1 MVPAGGSGGWRS
13 SQRYEMRF
21 MKLTPES
28 SFCVVKF
35 RHWYTLRK
43 VPKYRWCFSS
53 QFPMC
58 FLFRWWHFD
67 GRFVHNFSWS
77 EWLKWWPDLVQV
89 WGTWPNSRHGSL
101 DRKVSQ
107 LSWGICGDK
116 GFSCEDCAVKWCE
129 TVLRALRRSM
139 LGKGVQDFEAEK
151 TPLGEAVS
159 NLSVWLVSKFRFQF
173 WFNNG

>member
-28 SFCVVKF
+28 FCLVKF

-67 GRFVHNFSWS
+67 GRDLYTILADLSGWNGGLIWFKSGVPGPIPDMEAWTAKFHNFHGESVVTRAEMMWNRAEGTS
-77 EWLKWWPDLVQV
+77 KKYARKGRAGF
-89 WGTWPNSRHGSL
+89 WG
-101 DRKVSQ
+101 RK
-107 LSWGICGDK
+107 D
-116 GFSCEDCAVKWCE
+116 A
-129 TVLRALRRSM
+129 ARRS
-139 LGKGVQDFEAEK
+139 GF
-151 TPLGEAVS
+151 
-159 NLSVWLVSKFRFQF
+159 KFVRVTCLEV
-173 WFNNG
+173 